1 MSNNNVSIAAVV
13 IAAISLTVSWL
24 NYRRDR
30 PDAKVIV
37 FKTALIG
44 GSSNTVP
51 RMSINVT
58 NIGRRQL
65 TITMVGYRILW
76 RPHSSAIFP
85 NAPNLP
91 KKLTEGDSVVCL
103 FEKAKALENG
113 SWRGVAY
120 VFACDSTGKEYR
132 YNIAPFYLVWLFKL
146 QGRITNPVRR
156 TVGYFKDK
164 DND

>member
-1 MSNNNVSIAAVV
+1 MSNNVSIVAVV

-44 GSSNTVP
+44 GSRNTVP
-51 RMSINVT
+51 RMSINIT
-58 NIGRRQL
+58 NVGRRQL
-65 TITMVGYRILW
+65 TITMVGYRVLG
-76 RPHSSAIFP
+76 RPQSSTIFP

-91 KKLTEGDSVVCL
+91 KKLTEGDSVACL
-103 FEKAKALENG
+103 FEKSKALDNG
-113 SWRGVAY
+113 SWKGVAY

-132 YNIAPFYLVWLFKL
+132 YNIAPFYSVWLFKL
-146 QGRITNPVRR
+146 HGKITNPFRR
-156 TVGYFKDK
+156 IVNHFKDK
-164 DND
+164 DDE

>member
-1 MSNNNVSIAAVV
+1 MSNNNISIAAAV

-30 PDAKVIV
+30 PYAKVIV

-44 GSSNTVP
+44 GSRNTVP
-51 RMSINVT
+51 HMSINIT

-76 RPHSSAIFP
+76 RPQSSVIFP

-91 KKLTEGDSVVCL
+91 KKLAEGDSVVCL

-113 SWRGVAY
+113 SWKGVVY
-120 VFACDSTGKEYR
+120 VFACDSTGKEYH

-146 QGRITNPVRR
+146 LGRIMNPFRR
-156 TVGYFKDK
+156 IVSHFKVK